1 VADNKT
7 PWYSDGHQLFIVLGL
22 GFVVVVTVGA
32 ALYTEA
38 IGDYNSRLPIFL
50 GGGAVSI
57 FLVILLAL
65 WWFQILSGSFAEK
78 RDLETTT
85 IDTVP
90 PLSELKSWTQLY
102 VPMVQYG
109 GEREVLL
116 EEQAG
121 SSRKILEWFGWA
133 TLLVLFPIANVWLY
147 LLGRVTQER
156 FMSYVPHVVVV
167 LALLTLVRTYFM
179 LGGRSDYET
188 HMLRGLGL
196 AAKGGGSAKVFEG
209 RRRGRRV
216 QVESE
221 GRRTKVDLEV
231 AAPDFEIESENGK
244 FLGVAGLPARNRP
257 ALELPKAKRW
267 QGVRVRGSAAG
278 IRVER
283 ESRGQNMWL
292 YDLWL
297 AERIAETLD

>member
-1 VADNKT
+1 
-7 PWYSDGHQLFIVLGL
+7 
-22 GFVVVVTVGA
+22 
-32 ALYTEA
+32 
-38 IGDYNSRLPIFL
+38 
-50 GGGAVSI
+50 
-57 FLVILLAL
+57 
-65 WWFQILSGSFAEK
+65 
-78 RDLETTT
+78 
-85 IDTVP
+85 
-90 PLSELKSWTQLY
+90 
-102 VPMVQYG
+102 
-109 GEREVLL
+109 L

-133 TLLVLFPIANVWLY
+133 NLLTLFPIANVWLY
-147 LLGRVTQER
+147 LLGRVTQKQ
-156 FMSYVPHVVVV
+156 FMTYVPHVVVT
-167 LALLTLVRTYFM
+167 LAFLTLVRTYFM

-196 AAKGGGSAKVFEG
+196 AAKGGESAKEFEG
-209 RRRGRRV
+209 HRRGRLV

-221 GRRTKVDLEV
+221 GRITKVDLEV
-231 AAPDFEIESENGK
+231 AAPEFEIESVGGK
-244 FLGVAGLPARNRP
+244 FEDLAELPARVRP